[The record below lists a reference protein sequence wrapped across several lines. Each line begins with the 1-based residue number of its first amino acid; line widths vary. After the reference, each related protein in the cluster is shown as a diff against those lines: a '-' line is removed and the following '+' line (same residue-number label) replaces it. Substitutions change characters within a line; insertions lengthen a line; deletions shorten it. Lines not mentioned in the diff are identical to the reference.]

1 MRKKQ
6 GNDDTPLFK
15 ISDWYLYIKSWKIHL
30 ATLFILLLAFRF
42 IYGASEKTIENYRL
56 ANSGKLSK
64 GVVTSRMKVGAKGTI
79 SIDYKFQVDSMEFT
93 GQTTNEK
100 FEIGD
105 TLFIVFLQK
114 NPTINR
120 SYSFIKENFNTRI
133 TP

>member
-1 MRKKQ
+1 MSKKQ
-6 GNDDTPLFK
+6 GNDTTPLFK
-15 ISDWYLYIKSWKIHL
+15 ISDWCLYIKSWKIHL
-30 ATLFILLLAFRF
+30 ATLLIMLLAGRF
-42 IYGASEKTIENYRL
+42 IYVASEKTIENYRL

-64 GVVTSRMKVGAKGTI
+64 GIVTSRIKVGAKGTI
-79 SIDYKFQVDSMEFT
+79 SIDYKFQVDNMEFA

-105 TLFIVFLQK
+105 SLYIIYLQK

-120 SYSFIKENFNTRI
+120 SYSFIKENFATRI